1 MSLRDISR
9 ESVLDAL
16 SGVSLGSILDRCRLA
31 VAKEQRESFTV
42 TASPAEALRKT
53 LEVKHRIARTNGK
66 VLDGGDDLL
75 LALLELGDTPV
86 TGVFVDDGPLH
97 YMVYLRAWTLEPV
110 SGVIMEDP
118 QNA

>member
-1 MSLRDISR
+1 MTLRDISR
-9 ESVLDAL
+9 ETVLDAL
-16 SGVSLGSILDRCRLA
+16 RGASAGSILDRCRHA
-31 VAKEQRESFTV
+31 VAKDQRDSFTV

-66 VLDGGDDLL
+66 VLEGGDDLL
-75 LALLELGDTPV
+75 LALRELGETPV
-86 TGVFVDDGPLH
+86 TGVFVDEGPVH

-118 QNA
+118 QSA